1 MANLEQFSAR
11 DPRVKIFGSADAAF
25 TNVATRLTELV
36 SNSLSLRPYSS
47 VVLSAGNSTAKVLG
61 HLSVAAVEWKRV
73 RWFLADERFVPTSD
87 PNSNHLQMKQL
98 LQKTLGSEFGEIFT
112 ADTTLSPSDSARD
125 YASRI
130 VAENMF
136 DVCVLG
142 MGDDGHI
149 ASLFPGSSALES
161 PEMCAAVNDSPR
173 PPSQRIT
180 LTNTAF
186 ANISNRWLLAVG
198 ASKAKAVAEYSRDGR
213 TPVRQFDPTEIFAD
227 KAAYK

>member
-1 MANLEQFSAR
+1 
-11 DPRVKIFGSADAAF
+11 
-25 TNVATRLTELV
+25 
-36 SNSLSLRPYSS
+36 
-47 VVLSAGNSTAKVLG
+47 
-61 HLSVAAVEWKRV
+61 
-73 RWFLADERFVPTSD
+73 
-87 PNSNHLQMKQL
+87 MKQL
-98 LQKTLGSEFGEIFT
+98 LQKTLGSEFGKIFT

-161 PEMCAAVNDSPR
+161 PEMCTAVNDSPR

-180 LTNTAF
+180 MTNTAF

-198 ASKAKAVAEYSRDGR
+198 ARKAKAVAEYIGDGR

-227 KAAYK
+227 EAAYK